1 MKSDATAAARHSF
14 RVVLFDIGGVLVE
27 LTGVRVLLSWMGTRL
42 DAEEVFALWLRSP
55 SVRLFET
62 GRLAP
67 EPFADQLIAELSL
80 PIGPEEFLRSF
91 CSWTQGLLPGALE
104 VVRKV
109 PSQYLR
115 ATLSN
120 SNELQWP
127 CLMHDMKL
135 EKEFDRH
142 FASHITG
149 KIKPDPDA
157 FQHVV
162 DCIGC
167 EAECILFLDDNR
179 LNVDAA
185 RQVGMR
191 AVRVKGPAEAAQA
204 LRQAGILEDD
214 ER

>member
-1 MKSDATAAARHSF
+1 MKPEVTTAAREDF

-27 LTGVRVLLSWMGTRL
+27 LTGVPALLSWLGATI
-42 DAEEVFALWLRSP
+42 DPEEVFALWLRSP

-67 EPFADQLIAELSL
+67 QPFAEQLVAELSL
-80 PIGPEEFLRSF
+80 PVGPEEFLRSF
-91 CSWTQGLLPGALE
+91 CTWTQGLMPGALDL
-104 VVRKV
+104 VRQV
-109 PSQYLR
+109 PRQYLR

-120 SNELQWP
+120 TNELQWP
-127 CLMHDMKL
+127 CLMSEMKL

-149 KIKPDPDA
+149 KIKPDRDA

-162 DCIGC
+162 DCVDC
-167 EAECILFLDDNR
+167 EAHRILFLDDNR

-185 RQVGMR
+185 RQVGIR
-191 AVRVKGPAEAAQA
+191 AVQVKGPAEAEQA
-204 LRQAGILEDD
+204 LRQAGIL
-214 ER
+214 

>member
-1 MKSDATAAARHSF
+1 MTLELTTADGHEF

-27 LTGVRVLLSWMGTRL
+27 LKGVRTILSWLGTQV
-42 DAEEVFALWLRSP
+42 DPEEIFAIWLRSP
-55 SVRLFET
+55 TVRLFET

-67 EPFADQLIAELSL
+67 EPFAEQLVAELSL
-80 PIGPEEFLRSF
+80 PVGPEEFLRSF

-104 VVRKV
+104 LVRQV
-109 PSQYLR
+109 PRQYLR

-120 SNELQWP
+120 TNELQWP
-127 CLMHDMKL
+127 CLMNDMKL

-149 KIKPDPDA
+149 KIKPDRDA

-162 DCIGC
+162 DSVGC
-167 EAECILFLDDNR
+167 EPEQILFLDDNR

-185 RQVGMR
+185 RQVGIR
-191 AVRVKGPAEAAQA
+191 AVRVKGPAEAERA
-204 LRQAGILEDD
+204 LRQAGILADQP
-214 ER
+214 